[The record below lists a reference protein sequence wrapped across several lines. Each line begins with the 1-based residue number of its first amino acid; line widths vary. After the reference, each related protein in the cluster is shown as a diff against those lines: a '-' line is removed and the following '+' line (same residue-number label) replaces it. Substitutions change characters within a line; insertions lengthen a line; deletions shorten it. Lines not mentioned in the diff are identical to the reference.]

1 MVCSTVDVAVKPV
14 PTTQNHRTAHKPID
28 VCTGV
33 VTVATSQPRA
43 QPFRASVEHSASTCL
58 AGFRFHGAP
67 KTAEK
72 PQLLWQNTG
81 HRLPV
86 VSPN

>member
-14 PTTQNHRTAHKPID
+14 PSTQNHRTAQKPID

-33 VTVATSQPRA
+33 VTVAASQPRA
-43 QPFRASVEHSASTCL
+43 QRASVEHSASTCL
-58 AGFRFHGAP
+58 AGFRFHGAS

-72 PQLLWQNTG
+72 PPPLWQNTG